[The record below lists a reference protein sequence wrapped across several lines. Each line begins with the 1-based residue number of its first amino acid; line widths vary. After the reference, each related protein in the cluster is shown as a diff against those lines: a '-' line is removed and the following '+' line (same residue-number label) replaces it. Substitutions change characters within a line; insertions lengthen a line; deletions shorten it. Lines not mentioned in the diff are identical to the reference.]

1 MIIRNKCGLFLD
13 FIDEATDEMDESQE
27 LEEEEDENLPLS
39 FPEEETKKTT
49 KAEVEITPKYA
60 VSPGVAKQVTETGI
74 GNKKIRITVET
85 DIRIKNYLSHL
96 APINLIRKRFKEKR
110 FIDPMDVED
119 ILNYVI
125 T

>member
-1 MIIRNKCGLFLD
+1 MILTKHQHFLD
-13 FIDEATDEMDESQE
+13 FINESTAEMDESQE
-27 LEEEEDENLPLS
+27 MDEEEDENLPFS
-39 FPEEETKKTT
+39 FPEEEDKKTT
-49 KAEVEITPKYA
+49 KAEVEKPPKYA
-60 VSPGVAKQVTETGI
+60 VSPAVSKQVRETGI
-74 GNKKIRITVET
+74 GNKKIKITVET

-110 FIDPMDVED
+110 YIDPMDVED

>member
-1 MIIRNKCGLFLD
+1 
-13 FIDEATDEMDESQE
+13 MDEDDEKFESLSYQADQE
-27 LEEEEDENLPLS
+27 KVAEKVVDKVVNIRAKDECRS
-39 FPEEETKKTT
+39 
-49 KAEVEITPKYA
+49 
-60 VSPGVAKQVTETGI
+60 VSKQVTETGI
-74 GNKKIRITVET
+74 GNKKIRIVVET

-110 FIDPMDVED
+110 YIDPLDVED